1 MDGSR
6 SESNLLVIQRPR
18 YYMRRVILLAAVNRD
33 LQQIPVGAESACA
46 SREVLDVLV
55 HRRVS

>member
-1 MDGSR
+1 
-6 SESNLLVIQRPR
+6 
-18 YYMRRVILLAAVNRD
+18 MRRVILLAAVNRD
-33 LQQIPVGAESACA
+33 LQQIRVGAESACA